1 MLLDQFLYYLFSAF
15 VKIVLFL
22 LKDPINAFCLVFLF
36 FNTFGYFLI
45 LLLAKMFQGQQ
56 RSKNRT
62 SIEGEVGVNPSELP
76 MVTVIIPAH
85 NEEEVIEKKVKN
97 TFTLDYPKD
106 LLEVIVVDDGSTDK
120 TSSILEELQ
129 RSAFPDLKIIRQPA
143 RGKSAA
149 ENMGLQNSNG
159 ELIVF
164 SDADVPLNTEA
175 LRFLVEDFRDPK
187 VGGVTCTIQADKKY
201 VQSLNLDLGLY
212 ARRLE
217 NDIDS
222 IFGMSGPF
230 VSFRRAIVPKVDEG
244 IFSSDTDTGVTV
256 RKRGYRVVYDSRIVS
271 YVDQWVESRPK
282 TVGGELRKLKHISFG
297 SIHLFIRHKNVLFR
311 KRYGLFGFIIAP
323 RYLFFSVFAPVL
335 FVLLSVNSIVKL
347 IMNNLL
353 MPVLVLIVGFLLVTF
368 LLRKMVAESFISK
381 TFYLVFMY
389 MIGFYAQFLY
399 YLLFIFRSSQRRGM
413 WRRH

>member
-1 MLLDQFLYYLFSAF
+1 MDQFLYSLSDL
-15 VKIVLFL
+15 IQTILRL
-22 LKDPINAFCLVFLF
+22 LLLDPINLFCLAFLF
-36 FNTFGYFLI
+36 LDTFGYFLI
-45 LLLAKMFQGQQ
+45 LLVLAKFFQGPQ

-62 SIEGEVGVNPSELP
+62 SIEGKVGVNPSELP
-76 MVTVIIPAH
+76 MITVIIPAH
-85 NEEEVIEKKVKN
+85 NEEKVIEKKVKN

-129 RSAFPDLKIIRQPA
+129 RSAFPDLKVIRQIA

-164 SDADVPLNTEA
+164 TDADVPVNTEA

-217 NDIDS
+217 SDIDS

-256 RKRGYRVVYDSRIVS
+256 RKEGYRVIYDPRIVS
-271 YVDQWVESRPK
+271 HVDQWVESRPK
-282 TVGGELRKLKHISFG
+282 TVGGELRKLKHMSFG

-381 TFYLVFMY
+381 TFYLVFMR